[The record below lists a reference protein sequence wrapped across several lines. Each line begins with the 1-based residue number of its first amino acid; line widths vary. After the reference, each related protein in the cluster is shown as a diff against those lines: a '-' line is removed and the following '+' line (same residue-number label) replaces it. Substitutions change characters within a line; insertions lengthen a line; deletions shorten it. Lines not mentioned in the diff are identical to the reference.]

1 MAEFLPGILA
11 IILEQADVLDA
22 RIALEVEDALGDQA
36 EGVCGLIVAG
46 IPQVAVVARI
56 FDQSLV
62 RADRVHAVIN
72 TVAAAAGFAL
82 NAVKRRGVNHGT
94 RGPWDAGGI
103 GRFRDHLQRRRGT
116 IAKTADG
123 LRTRSGFGR
132 IIARD
137 DPG

>member
-1 MAEFLPGILA
+1 MAEFLAGVLA
-11 IILEQADVLDA
+11 MVFEQADVLDA
-22 RIALEVEDALGDQA
+22 RIALKIEDALGDQA
-36 EGVCGLIVAG
+36 EKVSNLIVAG
-46 IPQVAVVARI
+46 APQMRVVSRV
-56 FDQSLV
+56 FDQHFM

-72 TVAAAAGFAL
+72 AVAAAAGFAL
-82 NAVKRRGVNHGT
+82 DAVKRRGVNDGT

-137 DPG
+137 D